1 MTTLSTEQIVAE
13 LKWNE
18 LAIKEVT
25 GYSPR
30 FFRPVSF
37 LFFFPNPINVFFR
50 NNKNIGVRCIN
61 SDDVKGVLSVEQK

>member
-37 LFFFPNPINVFFR
+37 LFFLIPSMYSSEIA
-50 NNKNIGVRCIN
+50 KI
-61 SDDVKGVLSVEQK
+61 